1 MINDKTIKSGWT
13 IESLIEDLKKE
24 PGKAITTRDGRAM
37 VVHTTLKARYPGF
50 DVQWFNAPGFK
61 DKFKA
66 LGGGVGKDSAG
77 EWSIINLWTSQ
88 VPVQPVVE
96 QKPAAPDITIIP
108 PEVIALLK
116 PSQIPA
122 VAHLVQ
128 VLKERGHALDA
139 SGTGTGKTYMGCAA
153 AKTLGLKVVVIGP
166 KNSLPK
172 WRQIL
177 ELFKVDVIALSN
189 YDLARLAKMPVR
201 RASARAKTGFVIEH
215 KDAPFLKIGSQ
226 IGQSRFT
233 WSLPENAL
241 VILDEA
247 HKCKNKSAINT
258 ELLLAAT
265 NQNIKTLLL
274 SATIGESPM
283 KLYAIAHNLGF
294 YPQPKN
300 FYTWARGYGC
310 DYVEIHTKSR
320 TITTFDFVG
329 SKADL
334 VRLHE
339 AIFPAHGIRL
349 RPEDIPE
356 FPQTLILAEVVDMNS
371 NAAKIQTAYLKMQ
384 AELEKLRQAKA
395 KDGDSELT
403 IRLRARQEIELLKTP
418 TLVEMAEDLV
428 DSNNAVVIFVN
439 FSDTVRALMKELKTD
454 CVIWGEQSGDEREK
468 NRQAFQDDKQHVI
481 ICNLA
486 SGGQSIDLHDT
497 HGNFPRVS
505 LITPSDSA
513 QDVKQALGR
522 IQRMGGMTK
531 SVQKIIFCADT
542 VEELV
547 AENVQKKIEN
557 IDALNDGDL
566 TGIAATTNQPSR
578 FVDVFCTKCG
588 SRVPEAIAEKNNGLC
603 PTCLAASI
611 KVNMVCI
618 KCRAIISEETA
629 VKYEM
634 LCEKCFAQTEPPEDE
649 LKKMPSPRVELE
661 DGIYQKEGVIYKVIM
676 AIYGSGHKY
685 AKKLVQKSDGSWHF
699 VFESKAISLLTPE
712 DRMTLE
718 NAKAFGKLYGICC
731 SCSRQLTDEDSIEHG
746 MGPICRGKF
755 K

>member
-1 MINDKTIKSGWT
+1 
-13 IESLIEDLKKE
+13 
-24 PGKAITTRDGRAM
+24 
-37 VVHTTLKARYPGF
+37 
-50 DVQWFNAPGFK
+50 
-61 DKFKA
+61 
-66 LGGGVGKDSAG
+66 
-77 EWSIINLWTSQ
+77 
-88 VPVQPVVE
+88 
-96 QKPAAPDITIIP
+96 
-108 PEVIALLK
+108 
-116 PSQIPA
+116 
-122 VAHLVQ
+122 
-128 VLKERGHALDA
+128 
-139 SGTGTGKTYMGCAA
+139 
-153 AKTLGLKVVVIGP
+153 
-166 KNSLPK
+166 
-172 WRQIL
+172 
-177 ELFKVDVIALSN
+177 
-189 YDLARLAKMPVR
+189 
-201 RASARAKTGFVIEH
+201 
-215 KDAPFLKIGSQ
+215 
-226 IGQSRFT
+226 
-233 WSLPENAL
+233 
-241 VILDEA
+241 
-247 HKCKNKSAINT
+247 
-258 ELLLAAT
+258 
-265 NQNIKTLLL
+265 
-274 SATIGESPM
+274 M

-731 SCSRQLTDEDSIEHG
+731 SCSRQLTDETSIEEG